1 MSPGLFGRALGGR
14 RLLDRLRHS
23 SAAAWALALVGSA
36 ILLWAGWSLG
46 REDWR
51 GRVDRAIGR
60 VAAEASRANRLEAE
74 HRRLEQRL
82 AKARSRLEAC
92 LAGDEGAGPGPAPPA
107 ERPEPLGRL
116 LHEGQAAV
124 LLDGRLVITLEA
136 VTADPRRARVRVR
149 VVGGKE
155 GLALLAP
162 GEEVDFVVDG
172 RRLRLVVKRL
182 HSSSAAVLLLPG

>member
-1 MSPGLFGRALGGR
+1 
-14 RLLDRLRHS
+14 LLDRLRHS
-23 SAAAWALALVGSA
+23 PAAAWVLALAGSA

-60 VAAEASRANRLEAE
+60 VADEASRANRLEAE

-92 LAGDEGAGPGPAPPA
+92 LAGEGGAGQAPPPPGQ
-107 ERPEPLGRL
+107 RPEPLSRL

-124 LLDGRLVITLEA
+124 LLEGRLVITLEA
-136 VTADPRRARVRVR
+136 VTSDPRRARLRVR

-155 GLALLAP
+155 GRALLAP
-162 GEEVDFVVDG
+162 GEEVGFAVDG